1 MNRLTLEERKRA
13 NKIRCKLLYTIDRDI
28 RESKKNNN
36 NQILINSMTLQEI
49 ENKFLLFQ
57 NYKMKLS
64 NTFTK
69 IANKYMVMKTV
80 DNISKK
86 IFFYSDYLQDLKK
99 ENHSFVKIKRKK
111 ISANNIINVSYL
123 VEPQE
128 NQSPVPELFTNK
140 MNIGEKKLIKSNEKK
155 ISFQKVINNK
165 NNSNF
170 KTIDLDIENK
180 INDENIDYKMQ
191 TIVNKDKN
199 KIKNNNINEDDS
211 SFINS
216 LTLELIQKKANFLS
230 ASINNKNK
238 KELQR
243 RKAQYQAIRKLRQ
256 FCFQKLK
263 NKKDRRYITKSS
275 HRNILYLNNKFNDE
289 DEKNN
294 SNSSTKNNI
303 KSGNKDKSKNTKIN
317 NSKIQKKKGDTLNES
332 RKRKITIKK
341 NKDKKKINNNDNFRK
356 QFRNNSTKKS
366 PVKSK
371 KILFQRKSFILK
383 NNIISGKLEKDILR
397 FKKNKKEKND
407 NPLNNSHITTIEE
420 DVLAKF
426 NNQLKYKKMIT
437 DILRVSL
444 NDKTNNIINNNQLV
458 FTNQLKGKSK
468 NITFS
473 DNNKPNKK
481 NYSTYNFFNKR
492 TKTRKNLYSSKN
504 LINVLKKYKTIKGT
518 KSKSDR
524 KRRYSIPSKD
534 NKNNDNEN
542 DKNEQ
547 KSFVINNYNNKYDNK
562 EKNEYNINAL
572 TERKNQIWNID
583 KIEINNI
590 YKVEEEDY

>member
-69 IANKYMVMKTV
+69 TANKYMVMKTV

-86 IFFYSDYLQDLKK
+86 IYFYSDYLQDLKK
-99 ENHSFVKIKRKK
+99 ENHSFVKIQRKK
-111 ISANNIINVSYL
+111 ISANNIINMSYL

-128 NQSPVPELFTNK
+128 AQSPVPELFTNK
-140 MNIGEKKLIKSNEKK
+140 MNIGEKKLIRKNGKK
-155 ISFQKVINNK
+155 ISFQKVINNR

-180 INDENIDYKMQ
+180 TNDEHIDYKMQ

-211 SFINS
+211 SSINS

-243 RKAQYQAIRKLRQ
+243 RKVQYQAIRKLRQ

-263 NKKDRRYITKSS
+263 NKKDKRYITKSS
-275 HRNILYLNNKFNDE
+275 HRNILYINNKFNDE

-303 KSGNKDKSKNTKIN
+303 KIGNKDKSKNTKIN
-317 NSKIQKKKGDTLNES
+317 NSKILKKKGDTLNES

-341 NKDKKKINNNDNFRK
+341 NKDKKKINNNNNLRK
-356 QFRNNSTKKS
+356 QYRNNSTKKS
-366 PVKSK
+366 PAKTK
-371 KILFQRKSFILK
+371 KIPFQRKSFILK

-407 NPLNNSHITTIEE
+407 NLLNDSQITSIEE
-420 DVLAKF
+420 DVIAKC

-437 DILRVSL
+437 DIIRVSL
-444 NDKTNNIINNNQLV
+444 NDKNNNIINNNQLIV
-458 FTNQLKGKSK
+458 TNQLKGKNKS
-468 NITFS
+468 ITFS
-473 DNNKPNKK
+473 DNHKPTKK
-481 NYSTYNFFNKR
+481 NCSTNNFFNKR
-492 TKTRKNLYSSKN
+492 TKTKKNLYSSKN
-504 LINVLKKYKTIKGT
+504 LINILKKYKSIKGT

-547 KSFVINNYNNKYDNK
+547 KSFVISNFDNKYDSK
-562 EKNEYNINAL
+562 EKNGYNNNAL
-572 TERKNQIWNID
+572 TERRNQIWNIG